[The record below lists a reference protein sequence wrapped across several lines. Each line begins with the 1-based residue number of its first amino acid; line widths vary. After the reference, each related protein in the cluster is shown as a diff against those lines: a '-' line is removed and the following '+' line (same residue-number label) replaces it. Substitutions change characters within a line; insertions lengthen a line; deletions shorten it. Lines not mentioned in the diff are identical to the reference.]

1 MKRIFMTAVMAILS
15 FTCLAQADNLIV
27 SVEGGK
33 IQGTLSADP
42 QVAVFKGIPYA
53 APPVGVLRWKRP
65 QPVIP
70 WDGVMM
76 ADKFKKICPQ
86 VLTRPIESYPE
97 QYRGLYTEHDEDCL
111 FVNVWTPAGAV
122 GTNAKLPVMFWIH
135 GGAYNTGSGITASTD
150 GDAWARKGVIV
161 VTINYRLNILGFL
174 CHPALTA
181 EEGRSG
187 NYGIYDQV
195 AALKWTYEN
204 IAQFG
209 GDPDNITIAGQ
220 SAGGMSVKN
229 LVISPLAKPYVAKA
243 IIQSGGGLDEML
255 RGPSNQEALDNTG
268 KAYMESGGFSS
279 IEEMRGAAYT
289 DIISRCRNRFQ
300 AAPFADGIVLTSS
313 LSQAVKEKKI
323 ADIPYLMGYNDGDMA
338 SMTGNVVPDF
348 CRSLKQINKN
358 PVYQYEFRRNAAG
371 GKAPHS
377 AELNYMFYTLDRG
390 RRSVPQV
397 DYELSDQMVTYWTN
411 FCKFG
416 NPNGE
421 QGNATWRPFTEK
433 DPFLMILDVTE

>member
-1 MKRIFMTAVMAILS
+1 MKKIILAIVTIALS
-15 FTCLAQADNLIV
+15 CTCLAQGSNLVV
-27 SVEGGK
+27 SVEGGM

-42 QVAVFKGIPYA
+42 QIAVFKGIPYA
-53 APPVGVLRWKRP
+53 AAPVGELRWKRP

-70 WDGVMM
+70 WEGVMM

-97 QYRGLYTEHDEDCL
+97 KYRSLYTEHDEDCL
-111 FVNVWTPAGAV
+111 FVNVWTPAGVV
-122 GTNAKLPVMFWIH
+122 GTDAKLPVMFWIH

-174 CHPALTA
+174 CHPALTDEA
-181 EEGRSG
+181 GRSG
-187 NYGIYDQV
+187 NYGIYDQI

-204 IAQFG
+204 IAKFG

-229 LVISPLAKPYVAKA
+229 LVISPLAKPYIAKA
-243 IIQSGGGLDEML
+243 IIQSGGGLDEMM
-255 RGPSNQEALDNTG
+255 RGPTTQAELDNAG
-268 KAYMESGGFSS
+268 KTYMESGEFSS
-279 IEEMRGAAYT
+279 IEEMRGASYS
-289 DIISRCRNRFQ
+289 DIISRCKARFQ
-300 AAPFADGIVLTSS
+300 GAPFADGVVLTKSF
-313 LSQAVKEKKI
+313 SQAVNDKEI

-338 SMTGNVVPDF
+338 SMIGDVVPAF
-348 CRSLKQINKN
+348 CRALKQINKN
-358 PVYQYEFRRNAAG
+358 PVYQYEFRRNAGG

-390 RRSVPQV
+390 RREVPPV
-397 DYELSDQMVTYWTN
+397 DYELSEQMVTYWTN
-411 FCKFG
+411 FCKYG
-416 NPNGE
+416 NPNGPR
-421 QGNATWRPFTEK
+421 GKRPWHPYTEK
-433 DPFLMILDVTE
+433 DPFLMILDVAK